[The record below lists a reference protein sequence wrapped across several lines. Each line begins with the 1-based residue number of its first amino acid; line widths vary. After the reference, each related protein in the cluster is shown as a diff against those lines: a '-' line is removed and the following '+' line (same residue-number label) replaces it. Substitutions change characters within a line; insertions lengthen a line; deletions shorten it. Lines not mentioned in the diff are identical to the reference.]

1 VPVGEEEITALHLL
15 GLTNNES
22 KVYLT
27 LIRSPGL
34 TAGELSF
41 TAQIPRVK
49 AYGIIR
55 ELIRKGLIRVLH
67 GSPDAYAPVS
77 PHAKLKDHAERLN
90 NQAASSLQIINS
102 LEEEFSQRLNGQI
115 KSELPRDA
123 NELWYIDGRKHIY
136 NRVNQ
141 ILGEATESISYCT
154 SAAGLVRAYKATSD
168 LLEKASNRGAVVR
181 ILTQVNDENRTV
193 VEQFADVVELRPL
206 SRRLGEF
213 VSVDGR
219 ELIMMEISPDD
230 YEVDDGVDRA
240 VWTTNTLLIHQHE
253 RLFEEIF
260 RTKPLGISVK
270 PYISRLHRPRSTESI
285 DSLSVGG
292 LQHRPEKND
301 DHA

>member
-1 VPVGEEEITALHLL
+1 MCSMPIEQNEITALHLL
-15 GLTNNES
+15 GLTYNES

-49 AYGIIR
+49 AYGVIR
-55 ELIRKGLIRVLH
+55 ELIRKGLVRVLH
-67 GSPDAYAPVS
+67 GNPDAFAPVS
-77 PHAKLKDHAERLN
+77 PHAKLKEYAQSLN
-90 NQAASSLQIINS
+90 TQAANSLQIVDS
-102 LEEEFSQRLNGQI
+102 LEEELSQRLKDPL
-115 KSELPRDA
+115 KSELPKDA

-141 ILGEATESISYCT
+141 IIAKATESILYCT

-168 LLEKASNRGAVVR
+168 LLEKASERGAVVR
-181 ILTQVNDENRTV
+181 ILTEVNRENRTV
-193 VEQFADVVELRPL
+193 ADQFAEVVELRPL
-206 SRRLGEF
+206 NHRVGEF

-219 ELIMMEISPDD
+219 ELIVMEISPDD

-253 RLFEEIF
+253 RLFEEAF
-260 RTKPLGISVK
+260 RTKTSGASVK
-270 PYISRLHRPRSTESI
+270 PYVTRLNRSHTPEPI
-285 DSLSVGG
+285 DSPSLDG
-292 LQHRPEKND
+292 
-301 DHA
+301 A